1 MKKSRVY
8 TRKRLALHW
17 ILLALV
23 FLLVVNQLLGVCL
36 LLPIQAAHR
45 SADLQGIGQVS
56 LVERCWEPEWRVTGP
71 LYLMRNEN
79 AIFMTDTHLGPWGW
93 ETERGAA
100 VDCTGD
106 APLYVGQ
113 YDAAYEDRMVNCY
126 FGRIDDPRIELI
138 ELQIRAEPFDQANPE
153 LCSLTIGREAFIEQ
167 EDYVFFWIMDVLPW
181 ERNPEWNYGY
191 PIILAYD
198 AQGKVVAELNTIS
211 KTS

>member
-45 SADLQGIGQVS
+45 SADLQGIGRTH
-56 LVERCWEPEWRVTGP
+56 LVKRRWEPELRATGL
-71 LYLMRNEN
+71 LYLMENEN
-79 AIFMTDTHLGPWGW
+79 ALLLTDTHFGLLGW

-113 YDAAYEDRMVNCY
+113 YDAAFEVRMVNCY

>member
-45 SADLQGIGQVS
+45 SADLQGIGRAH
-56 LVERCWEPEWRVTGP
+56 LVERRWEPEWRATGL
-71 LYLMRNEN
+71 LYLMGNEN
-79 AIFMTDTHLGPWGW
+79 AIFITDTHLGPLGW

-113 YDAAYEDRMVNCY
+113 YDAAYEDRMVNCL
-126 FGRIDDPRIELI
+126 FGRVDDPDIQRLEFEIRSGSDLANISYATSFREDWITKGEYTYFLVRQEFEGVWGRL
-138 ELQIRAEPFDQANPE
+138 ELQR
-153 LCSLTIGREAFIEQ
+153 TI
-167 EDYVFFWIMDVLPW
+167 
-181 ERNPEWNYGY
+181 
-191 PIILAYD
+191 AYD
-198 AQGKVVAELNTIS
+198 DAGRIVTTVAGGT
-211 KTS
+211 

>member
-1 MKKSRVY
+1 MKKSRVC
-8 TRKRLALHW
+8 TRKRLALRW

-23 FLLVVNQLLGVCL
+23 FLLAVNQLLGVCL

-45 SADLQGIGQVS
+45 SADLQGIGRTH
-56 LVERCWEPEWRVTGP
+56 LVERRWEPELRATGL
-71 LYLMRNEN
+71 LYLMENEN
-79 AIFMTDTHLGPWGW
+79 ALLLTDTHFGLLGW

-113 YDAAYEDRMVNCY
+113 YDAAYQDRMVNCY
-126 FGRIDDPRIELI
+126 FGRVDDPTIELI

-153 LCSLTIGREAFIEQ
+153 LCSLTVGREAFIEQ
-167 EDYVFFWIMDVLPW
+167 GNHAFFWIMEVLPW

>member
-45 SADLQGIGQVS
+45 SADLQGIGRAH
-56 LVERCWEPEWRVTGP
+56 LVERRWEPEWRATGL
-71 LYLMRNEN
+71 LYLMGNEN
-79 AIFMTDTHLGPWGW
+79 AIFITDTHLGPLGW

-126 FGRIDDPRIELI
+126 FGRIDDPAVERIELK
-138 ELQIRAEPFDQANPE
+138 IRAGPFDQANPE
-153 LCSLTIGREAFIEQ
+153 FYCLTVEREAFIKQ
-167 EDYVFFWIMDVLPW
+167 GDHTFFWIMEALPW
-181 ERNPEWNYGY
+181 KRNSEWVYGY
-191 PIILAYD
+191 PIVLAYD
-198 AQGKVVAELNTIS
+198 ARGNMVTEFNTIS
-211 KTS
+211 NT